1 MHVNRRS
8 QGVVAALASALFMGT
23 MPVFGKQAFALGFS
37 PLAVVALR
45 SAIAALLMLGV
56 MNFQRQFFYIYPVG
70 LLGCLIAG
78 VLNGIGSIFYYTALS
93 RLDASVGHLI
103 YSFYPLFVALWLWLD
118 RQQISRITL
127 LRLTLALPGIY
138 LLIRTGHDPVNL
150 SGAFMM
156 LLAALFYALH
166 LIINQRILYEAP
178 APTVTLYT
186 LLAMALTVGAAFAIA
201 HPVLPAFSL
210 SWWPVLGMAGVTF
223 LSRLTLFLG
232 VKNLGGLQTALL
244 GLSELLVTVFLAQVW
259 LGERLSPAQWAGA
272 FLIGGSMLLMA
283 LDQSSPEQRTSSG
296 WLRWLNPP
304 HLPEIDLP
312 WQR

>member
-1 MHVNRRS
+1 
-8 QGVVAALASALFMGT
+8 
-23 MPVFGKQAFALGFS
+23 
-37 PLAVVALR
+37 
-45 SAIAALLMLGV
+45 

-127 LRLTLALPGIY
+127 LRLTLALPGILSADSHRARSRQSERGIHDVARSPFLCPSSHY
-138 LLIRTGHDPVNL
+138 QSTHFIRSPC
-150 SGAFMM
+150 SYS
-156 LLAALFYALH
+156 YALH
-166 LIINQRILYEAP
+166 FAGYGINRGRSICHCPPGASGLFAFMVACARDGRSHVP
-178 APTVTLYT
+178 
-186 LLAMALTVGAAFAIA
+186 LTSDSFPRRQKPG
-201 HPVLPAFSL
+201 
-210 SWWPVLGMAGVTF
+210 
-223 LSRLTLFLG
+223 R
-232 VKNLGGLQTALL
+232 TANGLL

-283 LDQSSPEQRTSSG
+283 LDQSSPNSEPVAGGYAGLIHPSS
-296 WLRWLNPP
+296 R
-304 HLPEIDLP
+304 D
-312 WQR
+312 